1 MKERDSIDENTEYVI
16 GDGIIT
22 YYRNGIYVNY
32 KIIESNELK
41 RKTENDTEWI

>member
-1 MKERDSIDENTEYVI
+1 MDDRDYIDEDVQYVI

-41 RKTENDTEWI
+41 RKTEYDTE

>member
-1 MKERDSIDENTEYVI
+1 MEERDSIDENTEYVI

-22 YYRNGIYVNY
+22 YYGNGIYVNY

-41 RKTENDTEWI
+41 RKTEYDTE

>member
-1 MKERDSIDENTEYVI
+1 MEERDSIDENTEYVI
-16 GDGIIT
+16 GAGIIT

-41 RKTENDTEWI
+41 RKTEYDTE

>member
-1 MKERDSIDENTEYVI
+1 MDDRDYIDEDVKYVI

-41 RKTENDTEWI
+41 RKTEYDTE

>member
-1 MKERDSIDENTEYVI
+1 MEERDIINEDTEYII

-22 YYRNGIYVNY
+22 YYRYGFYVNY

-41 RKTENDTEWI
+41 RKTEYDTE

>member
-1 MKERDSIDENTEYVI
+1 MDDRDYIDEDVQYVI

-41 RKTENDTEWI
+41 RKTEYNSK

>member
-1 MKERDSIDENTEYVI
+1 MDDRDYIDEDVQYVI

-41 RKTENDTEWI
+41 RKTEYNTE

>member
-1 MKERDSIDENTEYVI
+1 MENECDNINENIEYII

-22 YYRNGIYVNY
+22 YYKNGIYTNY

-41 RKTENDTEWI
+41 RKTEYDTE